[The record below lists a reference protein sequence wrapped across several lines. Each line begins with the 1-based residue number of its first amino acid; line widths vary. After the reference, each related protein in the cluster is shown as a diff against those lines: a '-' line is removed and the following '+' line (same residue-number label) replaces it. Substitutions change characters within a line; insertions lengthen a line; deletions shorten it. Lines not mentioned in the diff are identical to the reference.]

1 MRVVCLADH
10 LSQPATTTV
19 KALLKSITKEIGK
32 DTSEAVKADLAK
44 DGTAKWYLPSGELV
58 KAHTER

>member
-1 MRVVCLADH
+1 